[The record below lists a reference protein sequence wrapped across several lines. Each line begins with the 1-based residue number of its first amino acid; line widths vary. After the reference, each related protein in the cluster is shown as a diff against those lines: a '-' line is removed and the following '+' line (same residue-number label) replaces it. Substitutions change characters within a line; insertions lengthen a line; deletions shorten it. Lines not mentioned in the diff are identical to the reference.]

1 MNDGPVKPT
10 ERLCRFGAKLMGGR
24 FGKVILWV
32 RGVRGDLMHNMVVL
46 VTLHG
51 GPIIMQNFLS
61 MCVVL

>member
-1 MNDGPVKPT
+1 MVLSSRQRDFADLVQN
-10 ERLCRFGAKLMGGR
+10 LWGGR